1 MLFKDKYQNLA
12 YGALVIAI
20 VLGVYAQD
28 ITYYIDNNVMNMDL
42 GILIALITGIS
53 VILFILPSIRI
64 NKEYKK
70 TGQIDKV
77 MKIYMAMNLLIGVP
91 VSAFSIFVML
101 MWQG

>member
-28 ITYYIDNNVMNMDL
+28 ITYYIDKNVMNMDL
-42 GILIALITGIS
+42 GILIAIITGIS